1 MNKKISPMFPLGCV
15 LFPEAILPLHIFEE
29 RYRVM
34 VEEIMDTDRSFGVVL
49 IERGNEVGG
58 GEIRKEIGT
67 LAEII
72 DSKKF
77 IDGRSLL
84 VTRGV
89 RRVKVDSWWK
99 THLIPRQRFRFWT
112 TRLILLMTLGS
123 GRNLSLTCEE
133 CLLF

>member
-15 LFPEAILPLHIFEE
+15 LFPEAILPLHVFEE

-77 IDGRSLL
+77 IDGRDRKS
-84 VTRGV
+84 VV
-89 RRVKVDSWWK
+89 
-99 THLIPRQRFRFWT
+99 
-112 TRLILLMTLGS
+112 
-123 GRNLSLTCEE
+123 
-133 CLLF
+133 

>member
-15 LFPEAILPLHIFEE
+15 LFPEAILPLHVFEE

-72 DSKKF
+72 DSKK
-77 IDGRSLL
+77 
-84 VTRGV
+84 
-89 RRVKVDSWWK
+89 
-99 THLIPRQRFRFWT
+99 
-112 TRLILLMTLGS
+112 
-123 GRNLSLTCEE
+123 
-133 CLLF
+133 

>member
-1 MNKKISPMFPLGCV
+1 MFPLGCV
-15 LFPEAILPLHIFEE
+15 LFPEAILPLHVFEE

-89 RRVKVDSWWK
+89 RRVQVDS
-99 THLIPRQRFRFWT
+99 
-112 TRLILLMTLGS
+112 
-123 GRNLSLTCEE
+123 LSLIHI
-133 CLLF
+133 